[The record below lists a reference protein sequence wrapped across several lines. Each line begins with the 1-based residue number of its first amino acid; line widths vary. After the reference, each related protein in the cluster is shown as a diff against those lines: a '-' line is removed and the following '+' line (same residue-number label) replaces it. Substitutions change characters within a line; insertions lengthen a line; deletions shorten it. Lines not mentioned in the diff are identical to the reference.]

1 MARTLETSATGGSAS
16 SQADTVDPRAWN
28 PRPMVSIGLRALVL
42 LVPLAAGWIW
52 VKSAIALVSR
62 PAGRFA
68 FSMWMAGLIVVSF
81 GASLGVQRIMR
92 QLAPLAMLF
101 NVAAT
106 TAPPATPVVAATG
119 GPMKA
124 VDDRVFVPGSKSVSI
139 EVLRNDDF
147 KGLDADPSSLSVSVA
162 PIHGTVEVTGLTLV
176 YTPAD
181 GYSGADWIVYSVCS
195 TAGACDAAGVS
206 VTVTS

>member
-1 MARTLETSATGGSAS
+1 M
-16 SQADTVDPRAWN
+16 DPRAWN
-28 PRPMVSIGLRALVL
+28 PRPIVSIGLRALVL

-101 NVAAT
+101 KRR
-106 TAPPATPVVAATG
+106 G
-119 GPMKA
+119 
-124 VDDRVFVPGSKSVSI
+124 DD
-139 EVLRNDDF
+139 
-147 KGLDADPSSLSVSVA
+147 
-162 PIHGTVEVTGLTLV
+162 
-176 YTPAD
+176 
-181 GYSGADWIVYSVCS
+181 C
-195 TAGACDAAGVS
+195 TAGDPGCCGNGRSDEGG
-206 VTVTS
+206 